1 MDYVLKY
8 RLFPTEYQ
16 RERLDW
22 VRDTV
27 RQLYNHA
34 LHRFNRIPE
43 SAGTVNQRVTQVRD
57 EIPELKDWWSDLK
70 NVYSTVLQQ
79 AVEQIATNI
88 ENLGKLKDAGY
99 NVGSLNWKAPHEY
112 RSFTYRQRGFE
123 LDEKSGPDGR
133 GLLTLKKVNG
143 ETIDVP
149 IRLHRPIPDEPDV
162 KHVTVKKDETGAWYA
177 CLNVERETLEKPEP
191 SEIDTK
197 DTVGIDL
204 GITNFIHDSDG
215 RQIERLDLSADRTR
229 LEREQR
235 NLSRKEHRS
244 SNWEKQRQT
253 VAKVHKKMRQK
264 KADFKHKVAAFY
276 TSEYD
281 AVFVEDLNVK
291 SILEADKNGRNTA
304 EVGWRDFITILKH
317 HGRKRGCHVVE
328 VPPEETTK
336 ECSQCGVK
344 TDKPLWV
351 REHSCP
357 SCGFEADRD
366 YNAALNVWER
376 GLKKLGVVH
385 SEETSSESLCD
396 SDGLR
401 KSRSDFRT
409 PAETA
414 TAVETGDSASVS
426 ASRVVETGSPCLKER
441 ILAVSE

>member
-8 RLFPTEYQ
+8 RLFPTEHQ
-16 RERLDW
+16 REQLDW

-43 SAGTVNQRVTQVRD
+43 SAGTVKQRVTQVRD

-79 AVEQIATNI
+79 AVEQIATNV
-88 ENLGKLKDAGY
+88 ENLGKLKQNGFD
-99 NVGSLNWKAPHEY
+99 VGSLNWKAPHEY

-123 LDEKSGPDGR
+123 LDDKSGPGGR
-133 GLLTLKKVNG
+133 GLLTLKKVND

-149 IRLHRPIPDEPDV
+149 IRLHRPIPDETDV
-162 KHVTVKKDETGAWYA
+162 KHVTVKKDKTGAWYA
-177 CLNVERETLEKPEP
+177 CLNVERDPPDKPDP
-191 SEIDTK
+191 TKIDTE
-197 DTVGIDL
+197 DTVGVDL
-204 GITNFIHDSDG
+204 GIVTFIHDSDG
-215 RQIERLDLSADRTR
+215 RQINRLELSNDRER

-235 NLSRKEHRS
+235 NLSRKEHNS
-244 SNWEKQRQT
+244 NNWEKQRRK
-253 VAKVHKKMRQK
+253 VAELHKRMRQK
-264 KADFKHKVAAFY
+264 KLDFKHKVAAFY
-276 TSEYD
+276 TREYD
-281 AVFVEDLNVK
+281 AVFVENLNVK
-291 SILEADKNGRNTA
+291 GMLESDRNGRNTA
-304 EVGWRDFITILKH
+304 EVGWRDFITILKY
-317 HGRKRGCHVVE
+317 HGRKRGCHIVE
-328 VPPEETTK
+328 VAPEETTK

-357 SCGFEADRD
+357 SCGFETDRD

-385 SEETSSESLCD
+385 SE
-396 SDGLR
+396 
-401 KSRSDFRT
+401 KT

-414 TAVETGDSASVS
+414 TPVESGDSASVS
-426 ASRVVETGSPCLKER
+426 ASRVVETGSPCLKE
-441 ILAVSE
+441 AAPAAE

>member
-8 RLFPTEYQ
+8 RLFPDSQQ
-16 RERLDW
+16 REQLDW

-43 SAGTVNQRVTQVRD
+43 SAGTVKQRVTQVRD
-57 EIPELKDWWSDLK
+57 EIPDLKDWWTDLN

-88 ENLGKLKDAGY
+88 ENLGKLKQNGFD
-99 NVGSLNWKAPHEY
+99 VGSLNWKAPHEY

-123 LDEKSGPDGR
+123 LDEKSGPNGR

-149 IRLHRPIPDEPDV
+149 IRVHRPIPDETEV
-162 KHVTVKKDETGAWYA
+162 KHAIIKKDKTGAWYA
-177 CLNVERETLEKPEP
+177 CLNVEEDASEKPVP
-191 SEIDTK
+191 REIATE
-197 DTVGIDL
+197 DTVGLDL
-204 GITNFIHDSDG
+204 GILKFIHDSDG
-215 RQIERLDLSADRTR
+215 REIERLDLSADRDR

-235 NLSRKEHRS
+235 SLSRKEHGS
-244 SNWEKQRQT
+244 NNWERQRRR
-253 VAKVHKKMRQK
+253 VAEVHQRMSNKKD
-264 KADFKHKVAAFY
+264 DFKHKLAAFY
-276 TSEYD
+276 SRTYE
-281 AVFVEDLNVK
+281 AVFVENLTVK
-291 SILEADKNGRNTA
+291 SLLEDEGNARNTH

-328 VPPEETTK
+328 VDPADTTK

-344 TDKPLWV
+344 TEKPLWV

-357 SCGFEADRD
+357 SCGYTVDRD

-376 GLKKLGVVH
+376 GLSKLGVGH
-385 SEETSSESLCD
+385 SEAS
-396 SDGLR
+396 
-401 KSRSDFRT
+401 T

-414 TAVETGDSASVS
+414 TAVEQAQRESVS
-426 ASRVVETGSPCLKER
+426 ASRVVEPGSPCLKE
-441 ILAVSE
+441 ATQSVAE

>member
-244 SNWEKQRQT
+244 NNWEKQRQT

-376 GLKKLGVVH
+376 GLKNVGVVH
-385 SEETSSESLCD
+385 SEE
-396 SDGLR
+396 
-401 KSRSDFRT
+401 T

>member
-143 ETIDVP
+143 ENIDVP

-162 KHVTVKKDETGAWYA
+162 KHVTVKKDETGAWCA

-235 NLSRKEHRS
+235 NLSQKEHRS
-244 SNWEKQRQT
+244 NNWEKQRQT

-291 SILEADKNGRNTA
+291 CL
-304 EVGWRDFITILKH
+304 VL
-317 HGRKRGCHVVE
+317 
-328 VPPEETTK
+328 PP
-336 ECSQCGVK
+336 S
-344 TDKPLWV
+344 D
-351 REHSCP
+351 
-357 SCGFEADRD
+357 
-366 YNAALNVWER
+366 
-376 GLKKLGVVH
+376 
-385 SEETSSESLCD
+385 
-396 SDGLR
+396 DGLG
-401 KSRSDFRT
+401 RSYCNIPPD
-409 PAETA
+409 
-414 TAVETGDSASVS
+414 
-426 ASRVVETGSPCLKER
+426 
-441 ILAVSE
+441 

>member
-8 RLFPTEYQ
+8 RLFPDSQQ
-16 RERLDW
+16 REQLDW
-22 VRDTV
+22 VRNTV

-34 LHRFNRIPE
+34 LHRFNRISE
-43 SAGTVNQRVTQVRD
+43 SAGTVKQRVTQVRD
-57 EIPELKDWWSDLK
+57 EIPDLKDWWSDLN

-88 ENLGKLKDAGY
+88 ENLGKLKQNGFD
-99 NVGSLNWKAPHEY
+99 VGSLNWKAPHEY

-123 LDEKSGPDGR
+123 LDEKSGPNGR

-143 ETIDVP
+143 DTIEVP
-149 IRLHRPIPDEPDV
+149 IRLHRPIPDETEV
-162 KHVTVKKDETGAWYA
+162 KHATIKKDKTGAWYA
-177 CLNVERETLEKPEP
+177 CLNVEEDTPDKPEV

-204 GITNFIHDSDG
+204 GISTFIHDSDG
-215 RQIERLDLSADRTR
+215 RQIDRLDLSVDRKR

-244 SNWEKQRQT
+244 NNWEKQRQT
-253 VAKVHKKMRQK
+253 VAEVHKKMRQK
-264 KADFKHKVAAFY
+264 KLDFKHKVAAFY
-276 TSEYD
+276 TREYD

-291 SILEADKNGRNTA
+291 PMLEGNRNGRNTA

-328 VPPEETTK
+328 VAPEDTTK
-336 ECSQCGVK
+336 VCNQCGVK
-344 TDKPLWV
+344 TEKPLWV

-357 SCGFEADRD
+357 SCGFETDRD

-376 GLKKLGVVH
+376 GLRKLGVVH
-385 SEETSSESLCD
+385 SEET
-396 SDGLR
+396 
-401 KSRSDFRT
+401 

-414 TAVETGDSASVS
+414 TTVDADDHFEVS

-441 ILAVSE
+441 TLAVSE